1 MLATIAPRHT
11 APTLTVLCA
20 ALLVA
25 ACAPMSARYSQ
36 EQLPNAVK
44 VPDGHRVAMQ
54 TVGVGKIAYEC

>member
-20 ALLVA
+20 ALLMA

-36 EQLPNAVK
+36 EQLPNACLLYTS
-44 VPDGHRVAMQ
+44 DA
-54 TVGVGKIAYEC
+54 ADE